1 MVKHSQ
7 SSQESKFAI
16 SLQYLEKKIR
26 NEVEFLHA
34 DKHQNL
40 LQVDCENF
48 EHQIF
53 LQGDI
58 IINDGHD

>member
-7 SSQESKFAI
+7 SSKESKFAI
-16 SLQYLEKKIR
+16 SLEYLEKKVR

-48 EHQIF
+48 EH
-53 LQGDI
+53 
-58 IINDGHD
+58 